1 MALLPSR
8 GDVVRCLLDAG
19 RALHAREIATR
30 LSVTDAAYPR
40 LLELLDQ
47 LALDSSIRRLP
58 GSRFRAATPSGDSRS
73 TWEGTLTVNP
83 RGFGF
88 VAAPGH
94 DDVYVAPDG
103 IGAALHGDRVEVIA
117 LSRTSRG
124 VEGRIERIVARRSP
138 RVAGVLRRRGASAWL
153 EPDDAR
159 LRGPITIDLAGDRD
173 RTEPGVDPRDARDG
187 SAAVASITRFPEF
200 PDEHPVATLVA
211 VLGMPGQP
219 DAEVAKI
226 LIREEIVEEH
236 PEPAR
241 AEAVALTRAGLP
253 AGADGREDLTE
264 IPLPAIDPEDARD
277 HDDAV
282 WVAHTDQGYRVWVGI
297 ADVSEY
303 VTPGSALDTE
313 AWARGA
319 SLYLPDR
326 AIPMLPRE
334 LSADAC
340 SLLPATDRLCLCVI
354 ADLDRE
360 GRVERFEIVEGV
372 MRSAATLTYGGVARA
387 LGFDP
392 EGPREP
398 AAEAL
403 REGLAAADE
412 VARKLR
418 RARLRRGA
426 LDLDLPEARV
436 RLDGDDGM
444 PTAVV
449 RHAENPG
456 IKRAYQ
462 IVEELMLLANEL
474 VARFLLERTVP
485 AIYRVHAPP
494 DDQKLERLATVC
506 DTLGVAC
513 DLDTM
518 LEPKGVGRW
527 LAAIAD
533 HPRRAVLNML
543 LLRSLKQAQYDVENI
558 GHFGLAS
565 DAYLHFTS
573 PIRRYPDLEVHRA
586 VKRVLRGETV
596 DKSPEA
602 VEALRVKASA
612 ASTRERAIADI
623 EREVTDLY
631 RAIFMQG
638 RIGDVLVGTV
648 TGVTGSGVFVSL
660 DDPFVDVMVRLDSL
674 GPDHYETTEDE
685 LAVVGLRSGDSVAL
699 GDRITVQIED
709 VSLARRTVSARR
721 RPPAEVTDQLAR
733 HLGQR
738 GHKGEGARRLAPE
751 GARGERRPHHGR
763 PGAHGSGDGAGRDGG
778 QPRPRVKGPARPKVG
793 GGAPRTASGR
803 LRRVTAKKGSRR
815 H

>member
-1 MALLPSR
+1 MPLLPSR
-8 GDVVRCLLDAG
+8 GDVVRCLLHAG
-19 RALHAREIATR
+19 RALHAREVAAR

-47 LALDSSIRRLP
+47 LAFDGSLRRLP
-58 GSRFRAATPSGDSRS
+58 GSRFRAAGAGAERPPS
-73 TWEGTLTVNP
+73 WEGTLTVNP

-94 DDVYVAPDG
+94 DALYVAPDG
-103 IGAALHGDRVEVIA
+103 IGAALHGDHVEVTP
-117 LSRTSRG
+117 LTRTSRG
-124 VEGRIERIVARRSP
+124 VEGRIERIVARRPP
-138 RVAGVLRRRGASAWL
+138 RIAGVLRRRGESVWL

-159 LRGPITIDLAGDRD
+159 IRGPITIVSEGQSGDR
-173 RTEPGVDPRDARDG
+173 GGPRAALDG
-187 SAAVASITRFPEF
+187 SAAVASITRFPEY

-211 VLGMPGQP
+211 VLGTPGHPQ
-219 DAEVAKI
+219 AEVAKI
-226 LIREEIVEEH
+226 LIREELTEEH
-236 PEPAR
+236 SERAR
-241 AEAVALTRAGLP
+241 AEAAALASAGLP
-253 AGADGREDLTE
+253 ASADGREDLTE

-282 WVAHTDQGYRVWVGI
+282 WVARTERGYRVWIAI
-297 ADVSEY
+297 ADVSEA
-303 VTPGSALDTE
+303 VTPGTALDAE
-313 AWARGA
+313 AQARGA

-340 SLLPATDRLCLCVI
+340 SLLPGVDRLCLCVI
-354 ADLDRE
+354 ADLDRD
-360 GRVERFEIVEGV
+360 GRVERSEIVEGV

-418 RARLRRGA
+418 RTRLRRGA
-426 LDLDLPEARV
+426 LDLDLPEPRV
-436 RLDGDDGM
+436 LLDGENGM

-449 RHAENPG
+449 RHAASPG
-456 IKRAYQ
+456 IRRAYQ

-474 VARFLLERTVP
+474 VARFLLERGQP

-494 DDQKLERLATVC
+494 DDQKLERLAEVC
-506 DTLGVAC
+506 ETLGVAC
-513 DLDTM
+513 DLEAM
-518 LEPKGVGRW
+518 LEPKGIARW
-527 LAAIAD
+527 LAEAAE
-533 HPRRAVLNML
+533 HPRRAVLDML

-586 VKRVLRGETV
+586 IKHLLRGGRA
-596 DKSPEA
+596 DASPEA
-602 VEALRVKASA
+602 VEALRLKAAA

-631 RAIFMQG
+631 RAIFMQDH
-638 RIGDVLVGTV
+638 IGDVLVGTV
-648 TGVTGSGVFVSL
+648 TGVTASGVFVSL
-660 DDPFVDVMVRLDSL
+660 DDPFVDVLVRIDAL
-674 GPDHYETTEDE
+674 GPDQYETTEDE
-685 LAVVGLRSGDSVAL
+685 LAVVGVRSGDSVAL
-699 GDRITVQIED
+699 GDRITVEIED
-709 VSLARRTVSARR
+709 VSLARRTVTARR
-721 RPPAEVTDQLAR
+721 RPPAEVMELLAR
-733 HLGQR
+733 RLGQR
-738 GHKGEGARRLAPE
+738 GRKGKGARRLAPQ
-751 GARGERRPHHGR
+751 GARGDLRDRQAR
-763 PGAHGSGDGAGRDGG
+763 PGSRRRGEDPTRDDRR
-778 QPRPRVKGPARPKVG
+778 PRPRVHGPARPTVG
-793 GGAPRTASGR
+793 GGPARSASGR
-803 LRRVTAKKGSRR
+803 RRRVTAKKGSRR
-815 H
+815 R